1 MKALVQELGASL
13 QSLFTEMESSQP
25 AQAIFTS
32 IITALLQSLMLYD
45 NGAGPQTALGC
56 CGSQQAPGITASLN
70 LQDRMFTLMRLHVS
84 RCDQINT
91 SVTLSLLLLSP
102 VQTSHPPLWASSPRC
117 CHFTEIPIWS
127 AWYQTANT
135 GCGKTTRF
143 ITIKSKQTC
152 SHYTAG
158 RVLALALQQWW
169 RSEDT
174 LIAFGF
180 FLK

>member
-25 AQAIFTS
+25 ARAIFTS

-45 NGAGPQTALGC
+45 NSAGPQTALGC
-56 CGSQQAPGITASLN
+56 CGSQRAPGITASLN

-102 VQTSHPPLWASSPRC
+102 VQTSHPPLRASSPRC
-117 CHFTEIPIWS
+117 CHFIEIPI
-127 AWYQTANT
+127 
-135 GCGKTTRF
+135 
-143 ITIKSKQTC
+143 
-152 SHYTAG
+152 
-158 RVLALALQQWW
+158 
-169 RSEDT
+169 
-174 LIAFGF
+174 
-180 FLK
+180 

>member
-13 QSLFTEMESSQP
+13 QSTFTEMESSQP

-45 NGAGPQTALGC
+45 NGAGPQTALRC
-56 CGSQQAPGITASLN
+56 CGSQQGPGITASLN

-102 VQTSHPPLWASSPRC
+102 VQTSHPPRRASSPRC
-117 CHFTEIPIWS
+117 CHFMEIPI
-127 AWYQTANT
+127 
-135 GCGKTTRF
+135 
-143 ITIKSKQTC
+143 
-152 SHYTAG
+152 
-158 RVLALALQQWW
+158 
-169 RSEDT
+169 
-174 LIAFGF
+174 
-180 FLK
+180 